1 MALNQFWL
9 LSIWPP
15 EHWHFLEIPVEINS
29 KKSIWIFF
37 CKMSAIVFR
46 DQWVKLLHP
55 ISNYLW
61 VWISHG
67 TGSTILRL
75 NHAVTFIEKYP
86 SYTKHM
92 TWQIQRNCDK
102 AAHYACSGVPPRGGT
117 PYVMGDTYVPRF
129 WPPFFTLAGSST
141 IFLGYF
147 SHPPTAK
154 LSFGVQ
160 KLPIFTKI
168 DLFGP
173 KFNFF
178 LDLFGSNFQRPA
190 AHPHQFS
197 GRVPPP
203 GVPPTGNL
211 CHYSCQL
218 AIHNISH
225 ELSHFLI
232 RAQTWNDVH
241 SYC

>member
-1 MALNQFWL
+1 MHVGAGLVEATDDGDGSGAKTPWSGPVFL
-9 LSIWPP
+9 LQNGAVSTHKGFKSGTAIN
-15 EHWHFLEIPVEINS
+15 ERGLEKVKGTINS
-29 KKSIWIFF
+29 LVPWKCVWYDISETSRNICTENALTPSQSIP
-37 CKMSAIVFR
+37 
-46 DQWVKLLHP
+46 Q
-55 ISNYLW
+55 
-61 VWISHG
+61 HG
-67 TGSTILRL
+67 GTPG
-75 NHAVTFIEKYP
+75 
-86 SYTKHM
+86 
-92 TWQIQRNCDK
+92 
-102 AAHYACSGVPPRGGT
+102 GGGT

-197 GRVPPP
+197 GRVPTP
-203 GVPPTGNL
+203 GEGPSHSL
-211 CHYSCQL
+211 ICQWL
-218 AIHNISH
+218 KQCFFFF
-225 ELSHFLI
+225 FLF
-232 RAQTWNDVH
+232 N
-241 SYC
+241 

>member
-1 MALNQFWL
+1 MVSLGHNELTDVSWRFL
-9 LSIWPP
+9 HFSNM
-15 EHWHFLEIPVEINS
+15 FLE
-29 KKSIWIFF
+29 
-37 CKMSAIVFR
+37 
-46 DQWVKLLHP
+46 
-55 ISNYLW
+55 
-61 VWISHG
+61 
-67 TGSTILRL
+67 
-75 NHAVTFIEKYP
+75 YP
-86 SYTKHM
+86 
-92 TWQIQRNCDK
+92 
-102 AAHYACSGVPPRGGT
+102 GGGGT

-173 KFNFF
+173 KFNYF

-203 GVPPTGNL
+203 GVIHLVDDQFSDADQRHFQFGNT
-211 CHYSCQL
+211 HTHIFY
-218 AIHNISH
+218 
-225 ELSHFLI
+225 
-232 RAQTWNDVH
+232 
-241 SYC
+241 

>member
-1 MALNQFWL
+1 M
-9 LSIWPP
+9 LSFYWTGPQL
-15 EHWHFLEIPVEINS
+15 HKHYTSRHFKLGPIRMYVMVPEIP
-29 KKSIWIFF
+29 
-37 CKMSAIVFR
+37 
-46 DQWVKLLHP
+46 
-55 ISNYLW
+55 
-61 VWISHG
+61 G
-67 TGSTILRL
+67 
-75 NHAVTFIEKYP
+75 
-86 SYTKHM
+86 
-92 TWQIQRNCDK
+92 
-102 AAHYACSGVPPRGGT
+102 GGT

-203 GVPPTGNL
+203 GLRYDTWARFLSLARSKLRLCSANHRPGYWSNL
-211 CHYSCQL
+211 PCDWPSTAWAYSEQETENGPWIDGPIL
-218 AIHNISH
+218 VNM
-225 ELSHFLI
+225 
-232 RAQTWNDVH
+232 
-241 SYC
+241 